1 MEGSEMSQM
10 QISLWL
16 QCLFLFSL
24 IWSVGGTMNGDSR
37 IKFDHFF
44 RTIITGTDTEH
55 PRPKSFKLGKV
66 YTIHVYMC
74 MNELLCMFNV
84 CIFMYSFNDTFSTS
98 YYLLFS
104 TCIVLFTCRPTCF
117 QREGLFLIITFRRMV
132 ESGPPGRTALIRMLQ

>member
-66 YTIHVYMC
+66 YTSVHVHEWVIVHVQCLIFVLIHLPVQYMY
-74 MNELLCMFNV
+74 MYFLLV
-84 CIFMYSFNDTFSTS
+84 GQLVSRERDSF
-98 YYLLFS
+98 
-104 TCIVLFTCRPTCF
+104 
-117 QREGLFLIITFRRMV
+117 
-132 ESGPPGRTALIRMLQ
+132 

>member
-74 MNELLCMFNV
+74 MSYCACSMFD
-84 CIFMYSFNDTFSTS
+84 FLYSFIYLYSICTCTF
-98 YYLLFS
+98 YL
-104 TCIVLFTCRPTCF
+104 
-117 QREGLFLIITFRRMV
+117 
-132 ESGPPGRTALIRMLQ
+132 

>member
-66 YTIHVYMC
+66 YTIHVYMY
-74 MNELLCMFNV
+74 MNELLYMFNV
-84 CIFMYSFNDTFSTS
+84 YIFVFIHLPVQYMYFLLVGQLVSRERDSF
-98 YYLLFS
+98 
-104 TCIVLFTCRPTCF
+104 
-117 QREGLFLIITFRRMV
+117 
-132 ESGPPGRTALIRMLQ
+132 

>member
-66 YTIHVYMC
+66 YTIHVYIY

-84 CIFMYSFNDTFSTS
+84 LFLYSFICLYSICTF
-98 YYLLFS
+98 YL
-104 TCIVLFTCRPTCF
+104 
-117 QREGLFLIITFRRMV
+117 
-132 ESGPPGRTALIRMLQ
+132 